1 MVAKTSSAMPEALWA
16 ELEALP
22 EGIKGEIIHDTLYAQ
37 PRPFSRHQDIAGAIT
52 SDVRGAY
59 QRGRGGPGG
68 WWIIVE
74 PGVRIAPK
82 EEFSPDVAG
91 WRKERLP
98 RIPDKAITLVPD
110 WICEIQSK
118 GTRRYDIQ
126 VKRAFYREIGVGWL
140 WYVDPDTRSLVVS
153 RLERG
158 RWLEEGI
165 WSGANTV
172 KAPPFEA
179 VEIDLAEWWG
189 DEDE

>member
-1 MVAKTSSAMPEALWA
+1 MVAKLSSASPDALWA

-22 EGIKGEIIHDTLYAQ
+22 EGVKGEIIHGTLYTQ
-37 PRPFSRHQDIAGAIT
+37 PRPLPRHQNVGTLIVTDLVG
-52 SDVRGAY
+52 GY

-68 WWIIVE
+68 WLILAE
-74 PGVRIAPK
+74 PGIRIAPK

-98 RIPDKAITLVPD
+98 RIPDKPITLVPD
-110 WICEIQSK
+110 WICEVQSK
-118 GTRRYDIQ
+118 GTRRYDVQ
-126 VKRAFYREIGVGWL
+126 TKRSFYAEIGVGWL
-140 WYVDPDTRSLVVS
+140 WYIDPDTRSLVVS

-165 WSGANTV
+165 WSGAN
-172 KAPPFEA
+172 KIHAPPFEA
-179 VEIDLAEWWG
+179 VELDLAEWWG